1 MWLECTLTVSL
12 TSVVVPIS
20 ASALVSVSEAETA
33 LVSLHT
39 QLWESIALEHG
50 IVFKSVNLTFELKKM

>member
-20 ASALVSVSEAETA
+20 ASALLSVSEAETA

-50 IVFKSVNLTFELKKM
+50 IVF